1 VRLPLSASARP
12 ATPLPNTYWVVPGQ
26 VLAGEYPG
34 APDRA
39 ESRLRLARLID
50 AGVGCFLD
58 LTQPDEL
65 PPYHADLPLAI
76 EYLRKPI
83 ADHGIPEVAQQMAEI
98 LQCLRQALSA
108 HRVVYVHCR
117 AGIGRTGTVAGCL
130 LVERGLAGGA
140 ALAELNRLWQGSA
153 RSAQWPV
160 VPETDEQSEYVRNWT
175 PLGLAP
181 DPEPERDPLL
191 DPETLA
197 AARGLRERFLGAL
210 LGLAVGDA
218 VAAATQYKRPGKFA
232 PVGDLL
238 GGGPFD
244 LPRGAWSDDTA
255 MALCLAES
263 LLGREGFDAR
273 DQVARYRRWQQH
285 GHLSATGQCLG
296 ITASTARALARSQWR
311 RQPFSGSHDP
321 HALGPES
328 LSRVAPVVMYFFGD
342 RAAAIEY
349 AGEAARATS
358 QAPAVLTACRA
369 LAAALHA
376 GLSGEPKNVML
387 ERATSLL
394 EAPEAL
400 GVIAAASAAALPAA
414 AAVGIP
420 DGGAAGP
427 ARRAG
432 VTARSALA
440 AALDAFARTD
450 NFRDAVLA
458 AANLGGNSDVMAG
471 ACGALAGA
479 HYTASAVP
487 TLWRNS
493 LMKNDLLESFAD
505 RLLAH
510 ALLRL

>member
-1 VRLPLSASARP
+1 MPSKASARL

-26 VLAGEYPG
+26 VLAGEYPA

-39 ESRLRLARLID
+39 ESRMRLARLID

-65 PPYHADLPLAI
+65 PSYHADLPPAI

-83 ADHGIPEVAQQMAEI
+83 GDHGIPEVAQQMVEI
-98 LQCLRQALSA
+98 LACLRQALSA
-108 HRVVYVHCR
+108 RRLVYVHCR
-117 AGIGRTGTVAGCL
+117 AGIGRTGTVVGCL
-130 LVERGLAGGA
+130 LVERGLPGKA

-160 VPETDEQSEYVRNWT
+160 VPETDEQSEYVRSWT
-175 PLGLAP
+175 PRVFA
-181 DPEPERDPLL
+181 PEPERDPLL

-210 LGLAVGDA
+210 VGLAVGDA

-232 PVGDLL
+232 PIGDLL

-255 MALCLAES
+255 LALCLAES
-263 LLGREGFDAR
+263 LLECEGFDAR

-321 HALGPES
+321 GALGPES
-328 LSRVAPVVMYFFGD
+328 LSRVAPAVMYFFGD
-342 RAAAIEY
+342 RAAAIEH

-369 LAAALHA
+369 LATALHA
-376 GLSGEPKNVML
+376 ALSGEPKNVML
-387 ERATSLL
+387 ARVAALL

-400 GVIAAASAAALPAA
+400 GVIR
-414 AAVGIP
+414 
-420 DGGAAGP
+420 DGGAAA

-432 VTARSALA
+432 ATAGSALA
-440 AALDAFARTD
+440 AALEVFARTD

-471 ACGALAGA
+471 AGGARAGA

-493 LMKNDLLESFAD
+493 LMKKDLLESFAD

>member
-1 VRLPLSASARP
+1 MRSSASAQP
-12 ATPLPNTYWVVPGQ
+12 AAPLPNTYWVVPGR
-26 VLAGEYPG
+26 VLGGEYPG

-65 PPYHADLPLAI
+65 PPYHADLPLTI

-83 ADHGIPEVAQQMAEI
+83 VDHGIPADPQQMVEI
-98 LQCLRQALSA
+98 LDCLRQALSA
-108 HRVVYVHCR
+108 RRVVYLHCR

-130 LVERGLAGGA
+130 LVERGLPGKA
-140 ALAELNRLWQGSA
+140 ALIELNRLWQGSA
-153 RSAQWPV
+153 RSAQWPI
-160 VPETDEQSEYVRNWT
+160 VPETDEQSEYVRTWT
-175 PLGLAP
+175 RRVFTPQ
-181 DPEPERDPLL
+181 PEPDPLL
-191 DPETLA
+191 DPQTLA

-210 LGLAVGDA
+210 LGLALGDA

-244 LPRGAWSDDTA
+244 LPRGGWSDDTA

-263 LLGREGFDAR
+263 LLEREGFDAR

-342 RAAAIEY
+342 RAAAIEH

-387 ERATSLL
+387 ARATSLL

-400 GVIAAASAAALPAA
+400 GVIAATSAAALPAA
-414 AAVGIP
+414 AAVDIA

-427 ARRAG
+427 TRRTG
-432 VTARSALA
+432 GTARSAVA

-493 LMKNDLLESFAD
+493 LMKKDLLEDFAD

-510 ALLRL
+510 TLLHL